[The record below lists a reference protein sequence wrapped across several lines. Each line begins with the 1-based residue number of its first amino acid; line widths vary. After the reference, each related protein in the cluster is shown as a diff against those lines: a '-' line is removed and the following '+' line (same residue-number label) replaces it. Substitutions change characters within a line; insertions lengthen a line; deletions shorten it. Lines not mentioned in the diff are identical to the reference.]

1 MGNASVFDGA
11 EASVIYFYEATC
23 SGEGS
28 GCETDDDVISVTMS
42 EIGDGGVETGIGI
55 VTVTDHSGAR
65 LSSVALF
72 SKPQIAEGS

>member
-1 MGNASVFDGA
+1 MGNVSVFDGA
-11 EASVIYFYEATC
+11 EASVIYFYEATY
-23 SGEGS
+23 SGEGN

-42 EIGDGGVETGIGI
+42 EIGDGGVGTGT
-55 VTVTDHSGAR
+55 VTVTDQSGAR